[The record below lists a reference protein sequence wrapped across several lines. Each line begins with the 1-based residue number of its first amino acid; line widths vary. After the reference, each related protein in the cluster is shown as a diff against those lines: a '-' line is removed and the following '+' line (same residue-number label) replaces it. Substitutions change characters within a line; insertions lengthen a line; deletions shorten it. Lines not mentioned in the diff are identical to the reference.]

1 MVTKQKIAVLCIIF
15 SFLTAAFVGFLNVPT
30 VYAQEGDTSGTT
42 SEGLECDG
50 VKTSIIGGDICDGED
65 GQSTIFNLLVWVLRI
80 LTAGVGIAAV
90 GGIGYGA
97 LLYTTAEGKPDQTKK
112 AIGIITNVVIGI
124 AAYALMAVLLNFL
137 IPGGILQ

>member
-1 MVTKQKIAVLCIIF
+1 MAIKQKMI
-15 SFLTAAFVGFLNVPT
+15 VGFLAFGIIASLAGLFYAPT
-30 VYAQEGDTSGTT
+30 AQAETQKCGDV
-42 SEGLECDG
+42 D
-50 VKTSIIGGDICDGED
+50 TSIIGGDICKGE
-65 GQSTIFNLLVWVLRI
+65 GGKSTIFNLLTWVLRI

-112 AIGIITNVVIGI
+112 AISIITNVVIGI
-124 AAYALMAVLLNFL
+124 AAYALMAVVLNFL